1 MRRNLFLLLR
11 LTGIPFFLREF
22 VQRRRVTIL
31 CYHDIDP
38 SLAESHFRELKRLY
52 NIIPL
57 NAYINA
63 RRSHS
68 VTAIPEKALIITF
81 DDGHKGNYRLLP
93 LIKQHQVPI
102 TIFLCS
108 SIVGT
113 QRHYWWL
120 ACPDMDVAYVMKRLD
135 NNERLRHLAKFG
147 FEENR
152 DYVERQSLSRTEIEE
167 LTAFVDFQAHSCYHP
182 ILTRCANDR
191 SWNEIMDC
199 KTELENNY
207 GLNIYAF
214 AYPNGDYSTRE
225 AVMAK
230 KAGYSCAL
238 TIDGGFNTFNTDMFR
253 LKRLR
258 MNDEADLNELIVKA
272 SGLWSLF
279 EGIIERVKNIR
290 VHVLSATVSRGA

>member
-38 SLAESHFRELKRLY
+38 SLAEMHFRELKRLY

-63 RRSHS
+63 RRSRS

-93 LIKQHQVPI
+93 LLKQHQVPI

-120 ACPDMDVAYVMKRLD
+120 ACPDLDVAYAMKRLEND
-135 NNERLRHLAKFG
+135 ERLRHLAEFG
-147 FEENR
+147 FDENR
-152 DYVERQSLSRTEIEE
+152 DYVERQSLSRKEIEE
-167 LTAFVDFQAHSCYHP
+167 LSDSVDFQAHSRYHP
-182 ILTRCANDR
+182 ILPRCTDDQ
-191 SWNEIMDC
+191 SWEEIAGS
-199 KTELENNY
+199 KTELEKIF
-207 GLNIYAF
+207 GLGIYAF
-214 AYPNGDYSTRE
+214 AYPNGDYSPRE
-225 AVMAK
+225 TVLAK
-230 KAGYSCAL
+230 KAGYTCAL
-238 TIDGGFNTFNTDMFR
+238 TIDGGFNTFDTDMFR

-258 MNDEADLNELIVKA
+258 MNDEADINELIVKA
-272 SGLWSLF
+272 SGFWSIF
-279 EGIIERVKNIR
+279 ERIFERGKYIR
-290 VHVLSATVSRGA
+290 AQVLNTTIFKKT